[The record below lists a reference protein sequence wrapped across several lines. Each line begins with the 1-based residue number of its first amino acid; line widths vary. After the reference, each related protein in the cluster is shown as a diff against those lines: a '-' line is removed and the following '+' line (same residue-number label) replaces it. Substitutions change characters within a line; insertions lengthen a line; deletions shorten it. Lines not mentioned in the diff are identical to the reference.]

1 MIELIER
8 DFESFFKA
16 PFNVY
21 GNTTP
26 YVSPMKSD
34 LARFLSSR
42 TNPLFDSED
51 DFTYFTA
58 LENNK
63 PIGRITA
70 HIHKASNTLYET
82 KQAYFGFFDCIEN
95 QEIASRLLY
104 ASEAW
109 ARAKGLEKIS
119 GNFNLTAMQQIGV
132 QTGGFANAPYTDQIW
147 GPPYLPELLE
157 QNGYEQHFPMT
168 TFELDIRGLKPEQIL
183 SNENENLIK
192 DSGFTFAPVNRRTL
206 DARLEDARNILNE
219 SFIDNPMFVPVTKE
233 EFDFQAKEMKWIMDP
248 RISTIMHK
256 DGEVAGAVIAIPDL
270 NPMLKAMGSK
280 LGLSAPWHFLKHRLN
295 RKRAV
300 VIFQGVRPQF
310 QGMGV
315 NPIMLAH
322 ILVQMQKASYE
333 KVGGTWIADENKAS
347 IRQTE
352 KSGAKALHRLHL
364 YSKALN

>member
-16 PFNVY
+16 PFNAY
-21 GNTTP
+21 GKETP

-34 LARFLSSR
+34 LKRFLSSK
-42 TNPLFDSED
+42 TNPLFNSED
-51 DFTYFTA
+51 DFTYFSVHQHG
-58 LENNK
+58 K
-63 PIGRITA
+63 PVGRITA
-70 HIHKASNTLYET
+70 HIHQASNELHKTNL
-82 KQAYFGFFDCIEN
+82 AYFGFFDCPDN
-95 QEIASRLLY
+95 PEIASKLLG
-104 ASEAW
+104 ACEDW
-109 ARAKGLEKIS
+109 AKAKGFNKIS

-132 QTGGFANAPYTDQIW
+132 QTGGFENAPFTDQIW
-147 GPPYLPELLE
+147 SPPHLPKLLE
-157 QNGYEQHFPMT
+157 QNGYQQHFPMT

-183 SNENENLIK
+183 SQENEQLIK
-192 DSGFTFAPVNRRTL
+192 ESGFTFAPVNRSTL

-219 SFIDNPMFVPVTKE
+219 SFIDNPMFVPVSKE
-233 EFDFQAKEMKWIMDP
+233 EFEFQAKEMKWIMDP

-256 DGEVAGAVIAIPDL
+256 DGKVAGGVIAIPDL

-280 LGLSAPWHFLKHRLN
+280 LGLSAPWHFLKHRMN

-300 VIFQGVRPQF
+300 VIFQGVRPEF

-322 ILVQMQKASYE
+322 ILVQMQKAGYE

-352 KSGAKALHRLHL
+352 KSGAKPLHRLHL
-364 YSKALN
+364 YSKALT

>member
-8 DFESFFKA
+8 DFKSFFDA
-16 PFNVY
+16 PFNAY
-21 GNTTP
+21 GENTP

-34 LARFLSSR
+34 LVRFLSSK
-42 TNPLFDSED
+42 TNPLFDNED
-51 DFTYFTA
+51 DFTYFSV
-58 LENNK
+58 LENGK
-63 PIGRITA
+63 SVGRITA
-70 HIHKASNTLYET
+70 HIHKASNELH
-82 KQAYFGFFDCIEN
+82 KSNLAYFGFFDCIDNE
-95 QEIASRLLY
+95 EVASKLLG
-104 ASEAW
+104 ACEAW
-109 ARAKGLEKIS
+109 GKSKQLDKIS
-119 GNFNLTAMQQIGV
+119 GNFNLTAMQQIGI
-132 QTGGFANAPYTDQIW
+132 QTGGFENAPFTDQIW
-147 GPPYLPELLE
+147 SPPHLPKLLE
-157 QNGYEQHFPMT
+157 HNGYEQHFPMA
-168 TFELDIRGLKPEQIL
+168 TFELDIRGLKAEQIL
-183 SNENENLIK
+183 SNENEKLIK
-192 DSGFTFAPVNRRTL
+192 ESGFTFAPVNRSTL
-206 DARLEDARNILNE
+206 DLRLEDARNILNE
-219 SFIDNPMFVPVTKE
+219 SFIDNPMFVPVSKE

-280 LGLSAPWHFLKHRLN
+280 LGLSAPWHFLKHRMN

-322 ILVQMQKASYE
+322 ILVQMQKAGYE